1 MYSSPPAEPAAP
13 RTRRERRP
21 WSLRRRLIVQ
31 LAALLALVCLVVGV
45 VTELALNE
53 FLVSQ
58 VDKRL
63 SATSERGSHRGGGL
77 PPWNYGDKPPPDPL
91 RVLGQVDG
99 TLAVQVHKN
108 GVVNAKVLN
117 FEANPS
123 TSSGKPPVG
132 RPPLQDVTPQQQ
144 SMLLGLPPD
153 GQRRT
158 INLGG
163 ALGEYRVVSSFSP
176 AGEFTV
182 VGLPLVDVKD
192 TLWRLG
198 FIFGGVALGGLLV
211 AGFVGAITIR
221 RTMAPLDR
229 LAATASRVSEL
240 KLDRGEVAL
249 SERVDEVDTDPHTEV
264 GKVGFALNR
273 MLGHI
278 ANALSARQASESR
291 VRQFVADASHELRT
305 PLAAIRGYA
314 ELTRRSGEQV
324 PPDVAFAMSRVESE
338 SARMTTLVEDLLLLA
353 RLDSGRARVHERVD
367 LSRLVADAVADS
379 HVAGP
384 DHKWL
389 LEAPGE
395 PLSVLGDDDQL
406 HQVVLN
412 LLGNARNHT
421 PPGTTVTTT
430 LSTRDGWVTLS
441 ILDDG
446 PGIPPEILP
455 EVFERF
461 ARGDNSR
468 SRAAGSTGLGLAIVA
483 AVVGAHRGRVMVTS
497 RPGRTEFTAVFPQV
511 L

>member
-13 RTRRERRP
+13 RPGRERRP

-45 VTELALNE
+45 VTELALHD

-63 SATSERGSHRGGGL
+63 SATSDRGSHRGGGL

-91 RVLGQVDG
+91 RVLGQGDG
-99 TLAVQVHKN
+99 TLAVQVHKS
-108 GVVNAKVLN
+108 GAVSAAVLN
-117 FEANPS
+117 FDANPHLPQ
-123 TSSGKPPVG
+123 GKS
-132 RPPLQDVTPQQQ
+132 PLQTVTPQQQ
-144 SMLLGLPPD
+144 AMLLGLPAD

-163 ALGEYRVVSSFSP
+163 LLGDYRVVSSFSP

-182 VGLPLVDVKD
+182 IGLPLVDVTD

-211 AGFVGAITIR
+211 AGFVGAVTIR

-324 PPDVAFAMSRVESE
+324 PPDVAFAMGRVESE

-483 AVVGAHRGRVMVTS
+483 AVVSAHRGRVMVTS
-497 RPGRTEFTAVFPQV
+497 RPGRTEFTAVFLQV